1 VNEYSSEAEEL
12 QVWIDSV
19 YAATKMIGANDVWNH
34 RNDLEQEAL
43 KGLRRYAFAKS
54 VLKVGQTI
62 DFNSVFFA
70 IPGGEDQFQSN
81 AFSKYSKFE
90 ILREI
95 KAGEAISSNSA
106 KLTSNT
112 SKVSHIRQSIL
123 SLLKESNV
131 TVPSNAELEISH
143 HFGLDHFESVGM
155 SMITVVN
162 REYCKKLLILLPGQ
176 RHPAMY
182 HKVKDETFFLLHGDI
197 TLLLDDVDTPIEL
210 GETVHI
216 QPGVVHE
223 FWTKNGAIIEEVSS
237 NHSHTDSFYIDEK
250 VSQNLDRKTFVKY
263 WS

>member
-1 VNEYSSEAEEL
+1 
-12 QVWIDSV
+12 
-19 YAATKMIGANDVWNH
+19 
-34 RNDLEQEAL
+34 
-43 KGLRRYAFAKS
+43 
-54 VLKVGQTI
+54 
-62 DFNSVFFA
+62 
-70 IPGGEDQFQSN
+70 
-81 AFSKYSKFE
+81 
-90 ILREI
+90 
-95 KAGEAISSNSA
+95 
-106 KLTSNT
+106 
-112 SKVSHIRQSIL
+112 
-123 SLLKESNV
+123 LLKESNV